1 MEHRAARADLAAP
14 GTDRKRAA
22 PYHLGMTTATAREVT
37 VPLLDLKAQYATIR
51 AEIEPAVLA
60 VMESQYFIG
69 GPKIDELEKEV
80 AAYCQ
85 AKHAIGCANG
95 SDAILLALQALD
107 IGPGDEVILPTFTF
121 FATAGSVHRLG
132 ARPVFV
138 DIDPTT
144 YNICPKSTEEA
155 FGCCKKVK
163 CLMPVHLFGQAADLD
178 SIMAIAKARNLTV
191 VEDCA
196 QAIGT
201 EDVHGRRVG
210 SVGDIGTYSFFPS
223 KNLGGF
229 GDGGIMST
237 NSDVHAARMKR
248 LRNHGMEPKYFHQEI
263 GMNSR
268 LDALQ
273 AAVLSIKLRHLDSW
287 SNARQR
293 NAAWYDEFFTAHG
306 AADSSV
312 PVDAGGLPLRFPKAP
327 AAGRHIY
334 NQYVIR
340 VPARIRDAVRD
351 ELTKRK
357 IGTEIYYPLCLHMQ
371 ECFKFLGYQKGV
383 FPHSERAALETI
395 AMPIYGE
402 LTEAQRHWVA
412 ESVVETVKKLA

>member
-1 MEHRAARADLAAP
+1 MA
-14 GTDRKRAA
+14 T
-22 PYHLGMTTATAREVT
+22 MTAREVN

-51 AEIEPAVLA
+51 AEVEPVVLD
-60 VMESQYFIG
+60 VMASQYFIG
-69 GPKIDELEKEV
+69 GPKIDELEREV
-80 AAYCQ
+80 AAYC
-85 AKHAIGCANG
+85 HARHSVGCANG

-107 IGPGDEVILPTFTF
+107 IGPGDEVVLPTFTF

-138 DIDPTT
+138 DIDPVT
-144 YNICPKSTEEA
+144 YNICPKSVEEA
-155 FGCCKKVK
+155 FGCCKRVK
-163 CLMPVHLFGQAADLD
+163 SLMPVHLFGQAADLD
-178 SIMAIAKARNLTV
+178 AIMGTAKARGLSV

-229 GDGGIMST
+229 GDGGIMAT
-237 NSDVHAARMKR
+237 NSDALAARMKR
-248 LRNHGMEPKYFHQEI
+248 LRNHGMEPKYYHHEI

-273 AAVLSIKLRHLDSW
+273 AAVLSIKLRHLDAW
-287 SNARQR
+287 SEARRRNAR
-293 NAAWYDEFFTAHG
+293 WYDDFFRAHG

-312 PVDAGGLPLRFPKAP
+312 PVDQGGLPIRFPKAP
-327 AAGRHIY
+327 SKGRHIY
-334 NQYVIR
+334 NQYVVR
-340 VPARIRDAVRD
+340 VPAGMRDAVRD
-351 ELTKRK
+351 ELAKRK

-371 ECFKFLGYQKGV
+371 ECFKFLGYRPGV
-383 FPHSERAALETI
+383 FPHAERAAQEVI
-395 AMPIYGE
+395 AIPIYGE
-402 LTEAQRHWVA
+402 LTEDQRLWVA
-412 ESVVETVKKLA
+412 ESLVDVVRKK

>member
-1 MEHRAARADLAAP
+1 MA
-14 GTDRKRAA
+14 T
-22 PYHLGMTTATAREVT
+22 MTAREVN

-51 AEIEPAVLA
+51 AEVEPVVLD
-60 VMESQYFIG
+60 VMASQYFIG
-69 GPKIDELEKEV
+69 GPKIDELEREV
-80 AAYCQ
+80 AAYC
-85 AKHAIGCANG
+85 HARHSVGCANG

-107 IGPGDEVILPTFTF
+107 IGPGDEVVLPTFTF

-138 DIDPTT
+138 DIDPVT
-144 YNICPKSTEEA
+144 YNICPKSVEEA
-155 FGCCKKVK
+155 FGCCKRVK
-163 CLMPVHLFGQAADLD
+163 SLMPVHLFGQAADLD
-178 SIMAIAKARNLTV
+178 AIMGIAKARGLSV

-229 GDGGIMST
+229 GDGGIMAT
-237 NSDVHAARMKR
+237 NSDALAARMKR
-248 LRNHGMEPKYFHQEI
+248 LRNHGMEPKYYHHEI

-273 AAVLSIKLRHLDSW
+273 AAVLSIKLRHLDAW
-287 SNARQR
+287 SEARRRNAR
-293 NAAWYDEFFTAHG
+293 WYDDFFRAHG

-312 PVDAGGLPLRFPKAP
+312 PVDQGGLPIRFPKAP
-327 AAGRHIY
+327 SKGRHIY
-334 NQYVIR
+334 NQYVVR
-340 VPARIRDAVRD
+340 VPAGMRDAVRD
-351 ELTKRK
+351 ELAKRK

-371 ECFKFLGYQKGV
+371 ECFKFLGYRPGV
-383 FPHSERAALETI
+383 FPHAERAAQEVI
-395 AMPIYGE
+395 AIPIYGE
-402 LTEAQRHWVA
+402 LTEDQRLWVA
-412 ESVVETVKKLA
+412 ESLVDVVRKK

>member
-1 MEHRAARADLAAP
+1 MTEGAARP
-14 GTDRKRAA
+14 RII
-22 PYHLGMTTATAREVT
+22 HGMTTATATEVN

-51 AEIEPAVLA
+51 KEVEPVVLE
-60 VMESQYFIG
+60 VCESQYFIG
-69 GPKIDELEKEV
+69 GPKIDQLEKEV
-80 AAYCQ
+80 AAYCH
-85 AKHAIGCANG
+85 AKHAVGCANG

-107 IGPGDEVILPTFTF
+107 VGPGDEVVLPTFTF

-138 DIDPTT
+138 DIDPVT
-144 YNICPKSTEEA
+144 YNVCPKSIEQA
-155 FGCCKKVK
+155 FGCCKRVK
-163 CLMPVHLFGQAADLD
+163 TLMPVHLFGQAADLD
-178 SIMAIAKARNLTV
+178 AVMAIAKARGLSV

-229 GDGGIMST
+229 GDGGIMAT
-237 NSDVHAARMKR
+237 NSDALATRMKR
-248 LRNHGMEPKYFHQEI
+248 LRNHGMEPKYYHQEI

-273 AAVLSIKLRHLDSW
+273 AAVLSIKLRHLDAW
-287 SNARQR
+287 SDARRR
-293 NAAWYDEFFTAHG
+293 NAAWYDDFFRAAG

-312 PVDAGGLPLRFPKAP
+312 PVDEGGLPLRFPKAP
-327 AAGRHIY
+327 AKGRHIY
-334 NQYVIR
+334 NQYVVR
-340 VPARIRDAVRD
+340 VPGRIRDAVRD
-351 ELTKRK
+351 ELAKRK

-371 ECFKFLGYQKGV
+371 ECFRSLGYTPGV
-383 FPHSERAALETI
+383 FPHAERAAQEVI
-395 AMPIYGE
+395 ALPIYGE
-402 LTEAQRHWVA
+402 LTDAQRAWVA
-412 ESVVETVKKLA
+412 ESVVDVVRRLA

>member
-1 MEHRAARADLAAP
+1 MA
-14 GTDRKRAA
+14 T
-22 PYHLGMTTATAREVT
+22 MTAREVN

-51 AEIEPAVLA
+51 AEVEPVVLE
-60 VMESQYFIG
+60 VMASQYFIG
-69 GPKIDELEKEV
+69 GPKIDELEREV
-80 AAYCQ
+80 AAYCRT
-85 AKHAIGCANG
+85 KHSVGCANG

-107 IGPGDEVILPTFTF
+107 VGPGDEVVLPTFTF

-138 DIDPTT
+138 DIDPVT
-144 YNICPKSTEEA
+144 YNICPKSVEEA

-178 SIMAIAKARNLTV
+178 SIMAIAKARGLTV

-210 SVGDIGTYSFFPS
+210 GVGDIGTYSFFPS

-229 GDGGIMST
+229 GDGGIMAT
-237 NSDVHAARMKR
+237 NSDALAARMKR
-248 LRNHGMEPKYFHQEI
+248 LRNHGMEPKYYHHEI

-273 AAVLSIKLRHLDSW
+273 AAVLSIKLRHLDAW
-287 SNARQR
+287 SEARQR
-293 NAAWYDEFFTAHG
+293 NARWYDDFFRAHG

-312 PVDAGGLPLRFPKAP
+312 PVGEGGLPIRFPKAP
-327 AAGRHIY
+327 SKGRHIY
-334 NQYVIR
+334 NQYVVR
-340 VPARIRDAVRD
+340 VPAGMRDAVRD
-351 ELTKRK
+351 ELAKRK

-371 ECFKFLGYQKGV
+371 ECFRFLGYRPGV
-383 FPHSERAALETI
+383 FPHAERAAQEVI
-395 AMPIYGE
+395 AIPIYGE
-402 LTEAQRHWVA
+402 LTEEQRLWVA
-412 ESVVETVKKLA
+412 ESLVDVVRRK

>member
-1 MEHRAARADLAAP
+1 M
-14 GTDRKRAA
+14 
-22 PYHLGMTTATAREVT
+22 TAREVN

-51 AEIEPAVLA
+51 AEVEPVVLD
-60 VMESQYFIG
+60 VMASQYFIG
-69 GPKIDELEKEV
+69 GPKIDELEREV
-80 AAYCQ
+80 AAYCR
-85 AKHAIGCANG
+85 AKHSVGCANG

-107 IGPGDEVILPTFTF
+107 IGPGDEVVLPTFTF

-138 DIDPTT
+138 DIDPVT
-144 YNICPKSTEEA
+144 YNICPRSVEEA

-163 CLMPVHLFGQAADLD
+163 SLMPVHLFGQAADLD
-178 SIMAIAKARNLTV
+178 AIMGIAKARGLSV

-229 GDGGIMST
+229 GDGGIMAT
-237 NSDVHAARMKR
+237 NSDALAARMKR
-248 LRNHGMEPKYFHQEI
+248 LRNHGMEPKYYHHEI

-273 AAVLSIKLRHLDSW
+273 AAVLSIKLRHLDAW
-287 SNARQR
+287 SEARQR
-293 NAAWYDEFFTAHG
+293 NARWYDDFFRSHG

-312 PVDAGGLPLRFPKAP
+312 PVDQGGLPIRFPKAP
-327 AAGRHIY
+327 AKGRHIY
-334 NQYVIR
+334 NQYVVR
-340 VPARIRDAVRD
+340 VPAGMRDAVRD
-351 ELTKRK
+351 ELAKRK

-371 ECFKFLGYQKGV
+371 ECFKFLGYRPGV
-383 FPHSERAALETI
+383 FPHAERAAQEVI
-395 AMPIYGE
+395 AIPIYGE
-402 LTEAQRHWVA
+402 LTEDQRLWVA
-412 ESVVETVKKLA
+412 ESLVDVVRRK

>member
-1 MEHRAARADLAAP
+1 
-14 GTDRKRAA
+14 
-22 PYHLGMTTATAREVT
+22 MTTATATEVN

-51 AEIEPAVLA
+51 KEVEPAVLE
-60 VMESQYFIG
+60 VCESQYFIG
-69 GPKIDELEKEV
+69 GPKIDQLEKEV
-80 AAYCQ
+80 AAYCH

-107 IGPGDEVILPTFTF
+107 VGPGDEVILPTFTF

-138 DIDPTT
+138 DIDPVT
-144 YNICPKSTEEA
+144 YNICPKSVEQA
-155 FGCCKKVK
+155 FGCCKRVK
-163 CLMPVHLFGQAADLD
+163 TLMPVHLFGQAADLD
-178 SIMAIAKARNLTV
+178 AVMAIAKARGLTV

-229 GDGGIMST
+229 GDGGIMAT
-237 NSDVHAARMKR
+237 NSDALSARMKR
-248 LRNHGMEPKYFHQEI
+248 LRNHGMEPKYYHHEI

-273 AAVLSIKLRHLDSW
+273 AAVLSIKLRHLDAW
-287 SNARQR
+287 SAARQR
-293 NAAWYDEFFTAHG
+293 NAAWYDDFFRAAG

-312 PVDAGGLPLRFPKAP
+312 AVDAGGLPLRFPKAP
-327 AAGRHIY
+327 AKGRHIY
-334 NQYVIR
+334 NQYVVR

-351 ELTKRK
+351 ELAKRK

-371 ECFKFLGYQKGV
+371 ECFRFLGYTPGV
-383 FPHSERAALETI
+383 FPNAERAAQEVI
-395 AMPIYGE
+395 ALPIYGE
-402 LTEAQRHWVA
+402 LSDAQRSWVA
-412 ESVVETVKKLA
+412 ESVVDVVRRLA

>member
-1 MEHRAARADLAAP
+1 MRLQPVRGSWLGPAPHADPRIIAQ
-14 GTDRKRAA
+14 
-22 PYHLGMTTATAREVT
+22 MTTATATEVT

-51 AEIEPAVLA
+51 AEVEPVVLE

-69 GPKIDELEKEV
+69 GPKIDQLEKEV
-80 AAYCQ
+80 AAYCHT
-85 AKHAIGCANG
+85 KHSIGCANG

-107 IGPGDEVILPTFTF
+107 VGPGDEVILPTFTF

-138 DIDPTT
+138 DIDPVT
-144 YNICPKSTEEA
+144 YNICPQSVEEA

-163 CLMPVHLFGQAADLD
+163 CLMPVHLFGQAADMD
-178 SIMAIAKARNLTV
+178 SIMAIAKARGLTV

-210 SVGDIGTYSFFPS
+210 SIGDIGTYSFFPS

-229 GDGGIMST
+229 GDGGIMAT
-237 NSDVHAARMKR
+237 NSDALGARMKR
-248 LRNHGMEPKYFHQEI
+248 LRNHGMEPKYYHQEI

-273 AAVLSIKLRHLDSW
+273 AAVLSIKLRHLDAW
-287 SNARQR
+287 STARQK
-293 NAAWYDEFFTAHG
+293 NAKFYDEFFRNHG
-306 AADSSV
+306 AADTSV
-312 PVDAGGLPLRFPKAP
+312 AVDAGGLPLRFPKAP
-327 AAGRHIY
+327 AKGRHIY
-334 NQYVIR
+334 NQYAIR
-340 VPARIRDAVRD
+340 VPGRIRDAVRD

-371 ECFKFLGYQKGV
+371 ECFKFLGYTQGV

-395 AMPIYGE
+395 ALPIYGE
-402 LTEAQRHWVA
+402 MTEAQRHWVA
-412 ESVVETVKKLA
+412 ESVVEAVKKLA